1 MEPSKNKMKVDVWS
15 DIMCPFCYIGKR
27 HYEATIKQFPNSDEI
42 EIVWH
47 SFQLDPTIPMEATK
61 QQNVFQYLADRKGIS
76 IEQSLKMYDGV
87 LQMAKSAG
95 LEFNLDKAVVAN
107 SFNAHRVIQMAKTKG
122 KGDEA
127 EESLFRA
134 YFIDGKDFGNHAVL
148 VELGKN
154 IGLTDMDIQ
163 EALTNDDYSYSVNQ
177 DIQEAQNLG
186 IRGVPFFIFNRKYS
200 ISGAQPIEVFLKCL
214 EKTYQEWQNINPYS
228 NLKLGNTFE

>member
-1 MEPSKNKMKVDVWS
+1 MKVDVWS

-27 HYEATIKQFPNSDEI
+27 HYEAAIKQFPYRDQI

-47 SFQLDPTIPMEATK
+47 SFQLDPTIPMESTK
-61 QQNVFQYLADRKGIS
+61 QQNVFQYLADRKAIS

-87 LQMAKSAG
+87 LQMAHNAG
-95 LEFNLDKAVVAN
+95 LEFNLEKAVVAN

-127 EESLFRA
+127 EENLFRA

-148 VELGKN
+148 AELGNN

-163 EALTNDDYSYSVNQ
+163 EALTNDDYSYCVNQ

-200 ISGAQPIEVFLKCL
+200 ISGAQPIEMFLKIL
-214 EKTYQEWQNINPYS
+214 EKSFTEWQNINPYS
-228 NLKLGNTFE
+228 NLKLGNTIE

>member
-1 MEPSKNKMKVDVWS
+1 
-15 DIMCPFCYIGKR
+15 MCPFCYIGKR
-27 HYEATIKQFPNSDEI
+27 HYEAAIEQFPHRDQI

-47 SFQLDPTIPMEATK
+47 SFQLDPTIPMESTK

-76 IEQSLKMYDGV
+76 VEQSLKMYEGV
-87 LQMAKSAG
+87 LQMAQNAG

-107 SFNAHRVIQMAKTKG
+107 SFNAHRVIQMAKIKG

-127 EESLFRA
+127 EESLFCA

-148 VELGKN
+148 TELGKT
-154 IGLTDMDIQ
+154 IGLTDKDIQ
-163 EALTNDDYSYSVNQ
+163 EALTNDDYAYHVNQ

-228 NLKLGNTFE
+228 NLKLGNTIENKNKP